1 MFTYFWLL
9 LGVFLIGMGILHSF
23 VNKRKIIIPKPVS
36 VIFYIIICT
45 GCIILAITEFIIIK
59 NGLQK
64 PEPGADYV
72 IVLGARV
79 NGTKVSLNLKYR
91 LDAALDY
98 IKDNPGCKVI
108 VSGGQGKGED
118 ITEGKAMEDYLAS
131 QGLSRNQIIKE
142 EKSDKSSDVIRA
154 ITGQLSRL
162 GVEIC
167 LGQEVSG
174 LMARDGQIQGIGL
187 KKGERKV
194 PADAVIVASGGLSY
208 PSTGSTGDGY
218 EFARS
223 VGHKVTELSPALTP
237 LEVREQTLVQDL
249 QGLSL
254 KNVRV
259 QIWDGKKIR
268 YEAFGEMLFTHFGV
282 SGPVI
287 LSASSYV
294 AKELKKRAMVLTVD
308 LKPALDLEQLDSRIL
323 RDFEGMKQKMFKN
336 ALGLLLPSKLIPV
349 IVGQSEIPPEKP
361 VNAISRKERRQLAER
376 IKNFRLTLTGLR
388 GYREAIITQGGV
400 SVKEINPKTME
411 SKLIRGLHFAGEV
424 LDLDGVTGGYNLQ
437 IAWSTGYLAGR
448 SV

>member
-1 MFTYFWLL
+1 
-9 LGVFLIGMGILHSF
+9 MGN
-23 VNKRKIIIPKPVS
+23 V
-36 VIFYIIICT
+36 
-45 GCIILAITEFIIIK
+45 
-59 NGLQK
+59 
-64 PEPGADYV
+64 V
-72 IVLGARV
+72 IVGGGAAGMMAAVAAARSGHLVRIYEKNEKLG
-79 NGTKVSLNLKYR
+79 KKI
-91 LDAALDY
+91 Y
-98 IKDNPGCKVI
+98 IT
-108 VSGGQGKGED
+108 GKGRCNVTNACE
-118 ITEGKAMEDYLAS
+118 TEELFAGMVSNPKFLYSGFYGFTS
-131 QGLSRNQIIKE
+131 QDMMRFLE
-142 EKSDKSSDVIRA
+142 ENGCPVKVERGNRVFPVSDKSSDVIRA

>member
-1 MFTYFWLL
+1 
-9 LGVFLIGMGILHSF
+9 MGN
-23 VNKRKIIIPKPVS
+23 V
-36 VIFYIIICT
+36 
-45 GCIILAITEFIIIK
+45 
-59 NGLQK
+59 
-64 PEPGADYV
+64 V
-72 IVLGARV
+72 IVGGGAAGMMAAVAAARSGHLVRIYEKNEKLG
-79 NGTKVSLNLKYR
+79 KKI
-91 LDAALDY
+91 Y
-98 IKDNPGCKVI
+98 IT
-108 VSGGQGKGED
+108 GKGRCNVTNACE
-118 ITEGKAMEDYLAS
+118 TEELFAGMVSNPKFLYSGFYGFTS
-131 QGLSRNQIIKE
+131 QDMMRFLE
-142 EKSDKSSDVIRA
+142 ENGCPVKVERGNRVFPVSDKSSDVIRA

-349 IVGQSEIPPEKP
+349 IVGQSEVPPEKP